1 MVEVDAK
8 DSGSTGLTGSGV
20 RGLGDKV
27 RKLV

>member
-1 MVEVDAK
+1 MIEIDAK
-8 DSGSTGLTGSGV
+8 DSGSTSVTGSGV

>member
-8 DSGSTGLTGSGV
+8 DSGSTSLTGSGV
-20 RGLGDKV
+20 RRLGDNV